1 MTDVVVS
8 NPNGPVLQAE
18 EMIPG
23 AIQMVSFQPT
33 DPRVFAIGVNY

>member
-1 MTDVVVS
+1 MTDAVVD

-23 AIQMVSFQPT
+23 KIEMV
-33 DPRVFAIGVNY
+33 